1 MEVSDMNKK
10 YFTEVAYKN
19 LNDFVYGKSIYPVT
33 AKNGLTI
40 GNGIIIPEINYT
52 LHPMTIE
59 SNTMPEVLKT
69 YREMTEGVLKR
80 AVELFQKYLVIEIET
95 LPPMTFNPRW
105 GEEVIKT
112 VKDVMNEY
120 EAKHDIKVTLR
131 LTPVDSREGN
141 NVEHMWYGK
150 QWEQL
155 MEVFTLGAKAGA
167 DYLAIESVGG
177 KDVHDEAVMFGDI
190 KKSIFALGVLG
201 VRDMKNLWKGIVN
214 IADETGTIASGDTAC
229 GFGNTAMVLADRNYV
244 SKTFASVVRLATV
257 VRSLVAIEEGAVGPH
272 KDCGYEGVYI
282 KAITGTPISL
292 EGKSSACAHFSPV
305 GNIAAAV
312 ADLWSNESVQ
322 NLKLLS
328 GPAPIVSLEQLVYD
342 TRLMNKATETGNEVL
357 MRDLLVESDSKL
369 DPQAYVLRPDVA
381 LRISKEMLKE
391 ETHLERTI
399 ASARLAIEELR
410 SAYNEGKVNIDDRD
424 YEWLGIMENQ
434 IDSIPEDEDEFIA
447 EMIDENTNEKFSPE
461 KYDLVKLRV

>member
-80 AVELFQKYLVIEIET
+80 AVELFQKHLVIEIET

-214 IADETGTIASGDTAC
+214 IADETGLLHQVIQH
-229 GFGNTAMVLADRNYV
+229 VV
-244 SKTFASVVRLATV
+244 SVILQWFLQ
-257 VRSLVAIEEGAVGPH
+257 
-272 KDCGYEGVYI
+272 
-282 KAITGTPISL
+282 TGTMFQ
-292 EGKSSACAHFSPV
+292 KH
-305 GNIAAAV
+305 
-312 ADLWSNESVQ
+312 
-322 NLKLLS
+322 LL
-328 GPAPIVSLEQLVYD
+328 
-342 TRLMNKATETGNEVL
+342 
-357 MRDLLVESDSKL
+357 LL
-369 DPQAYVLRPDVA
+369 
-381 LRISKEMLKE
+381 
-391 ETHLERTI
+391 
-399 ASARLAIEELR
+399 
-410 SAYNEGKVNIDDRD
+410 
-424 YEWLGIMENQ
+424 
-434 IDSIPEDEDEFIA
+434 
-447 EMIDENTNEKFSPE
+447 
-461 KYDLVKLRV
+461 